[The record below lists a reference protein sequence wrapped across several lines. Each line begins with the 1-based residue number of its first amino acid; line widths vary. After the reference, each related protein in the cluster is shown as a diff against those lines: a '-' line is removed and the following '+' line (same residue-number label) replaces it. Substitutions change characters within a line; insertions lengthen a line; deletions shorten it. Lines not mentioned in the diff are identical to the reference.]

1 MTGSFIPSE
10 SGGTRSRAGGMSVSL
25 AGPDGR
31 VFGGGLAGLFIA
43 AGPVQVYNLEQE
55 VLISLMDL
63 SFCIVISIVVIEP
76 IYIVQ
81 VMVGSFIA
89 GQEESQ
95 QQQQIKK
102 QRRERLGIPPTTQAS
117 NISFGGSAEDPK
129 ARYGLNKPVVIQPPP
144 VSAPAVSFSHEPST
158 NTVHGYY
165 ANNTANHIKDL
176 FSSFPGEDEEED
188 EEELEGEDDEEFGG
202 HSESDTEVPS

>member
-1 MTGSFIPSE
+1 MTSGGTLTYEGHFEILSLTGSFIPSE

-25 AGPDGR
+25 AGQDGR

-43 AGPVQVYNLEQE
+43 AGPVQV
-55 VLISLMDL
+55 
-63 SFCIVISIVVIEP
+63 
-76 IYIVQ
+76 
-81 VMVGSFIA
+81 MVGSFIA

-95 QQQQIKK
+95 QQQQQIKK
-102 QRRERLGIPPTTQAS
+102 QRRERLGIPTTTQAS

-144 VSAPAVSFSHEPST
+144 VSAPPVSFSHEPST

-176 FSSFPGEDEEED
+176 FSSLPGEDREED
-188 EEELEGEDDEEFGG
+188 EDDLEGEDDEEFGG